1 MNEELIPPKD
11 NGLACGFTK
20 LILPAVLEYQQ
31 LEVTASSSCVDA
43 VRKLHGKSTVLLLNH
58 SDRFDPLCVFA
69 LSKFCD
75 EDFYYLSSREQFDGA
90 FGLRGWCMQQVGT
103 YSVIRGLPEDFASK
117 ELTISLITEARRKL
131 IMFPEGDVTGRDD
144 AILPLKED
152 GIRNMLTAQ
161 QRLMDSESPRE
172 VFLLP
177 ISIYYQTR
185 SDAIPELN
193 KALDNIETHLR
204 LPIMRDSFE
213 PRIRRIVESMIATL
227 ASHYGTVLF
236 GSTLDQKLFEL
247 CKHVSMS
254 IANLYGIA
262 PEDASDPMVVLHTVR
277 GRLWRLMHEERGDG
291 TKYGDRLRTER
302 RKNSHAFIKDL
313 DRMEQMLILAHTL
326 QQYEFSVEEAWR
338 AIDRLE
344 LEITGTASRKGHRV
358 ARLEAAPAIS
368 LLEFMSSWE
377 NYPEKTIH
385 QVDQRARV
393 AMYSA
398 LQTSKKAS
406 LSVSAAT

>member
-20 LILPAVLEYQQ
+20 LILPAVLQYQQ
-31 LEVTASSSCVDA
+31 LEVTASASCVDA
-43 VRKLHGKSTVLLLNH
+43 VRNLRGKSTVLLLNH
-58 SDRFDPLCVFA
+58 SDRFDPLCAFA

-75 EDFYYLSSREQFDGA
+75 EDFYYLSSREQFDGSL
-90 FGLRGWCMQQVGT
+90 GIRGWCMQQVGT
-103 YSVIRGLPEDFASK
+103 YSVIRGVPEDFASK
-117 ELTISLITEARRKL
+117 ELTISLITEAKRKL

-161 QRLMDSESPRE
+161 QRLMDSGSPRE

-177 ISIYYQTR
+177 ISIYYQAS
-185 SDAIPELN
+185 SDVIPALN
-193 KALDNIETHLR
+193 KSLDKFETHLS
-204 LPIMRDSFE
+204 LPMMRDSFE
-213 PRIRRIVESMIATL
+213 PRIRRVVEAMIARL
-227 ASHYGTVLF
+227 ASHYGVVLS
-236 GSTLDQKLFEL
+236 GSSIDEKLLEL

-262 PEDASDPMVVLHTVR
+262 PEDTSDPMVVLHTVR

-291 TKYGDRLRTER
+291 TKYGDRLRAER
-302 RKNSHAFIKDL
+302 RTSGQGCIKDL

-368 LLEFMSSWE
+368 LTEFMSSWTY
-377 NYPEKTIH
+377 YPDKTIH
-385 QVDQRARV
+385 LVDQRARV

-398 LQTSKKAS
+398 LQKSKKAS
-406 LSVSAAT
+406 HSVAVAV